1 MIGDLDIGILC
12 SYNGVDIQETQG
24 NIRLYLHN
32 SGYEVPDGR
41 NPSDCIANTLKKK
54 YNNYGYE
61 AVVKY
66 L

>member
-41 NPSDCIANTLKKK
+41 NPSDCIANTLKKI
-54 YNNYGYE
+54 
-61 AVVKY
+61 
-66 L
+66 